1 MGVYYLGIHFGEP
14 VVHYWDHYYPG
25 HFLICKILY
34 AKSLIM
40 TQNDVPVSEDTYEIF
55 TFLSGMGLWLILALV
70 LIGVF
75 VYKKFKK

>member
-1 MGVYYLGIHFGEP
+1 MV
-14 VVHYWDHYYPG
+14 
-25 HFLICKILY
+25 
-34 AKSLIM
+34 
-40 TQNDVPVSEDTYEIF
+40 QNDVPVSEETYEIF